1 MARSGP
7 GKAVRAECEGRG
19 PGERKQH
26 ELYAPDE
33 VSAFL
38 KVTPG
43 KGDKI

>member
-19 PGERKQH
+19 PGERTQH
-26 ELYAPDE
+26 ELQAPDE
-33 VSAFL
+33 VSAFM

-43 KGDKI
+43 KGDGK